1 MIPIKK
7 RGVETGQF
15 ALCSEQHY
23 KDLMK
28 FNWYISSDGYVT
40 SSSFNKK
47 PTKMKF
53 YIWTVLEKK
62 EIPNNYVLKY
72 LNPKNVDNKLDNR
85 IENIGIATHVQNSN
99 KKRKREDI
107 SSTLYGVR
115 FNKKKQKFHA
125 SFQLNGV
132 SNHLGFYDN
141 EKEAGMAYDIYIVQ
155 NNLLEEK
162 VLNFE
167 TNIEYYKTC
176 KPYFKSQKKSKFNG
190 VHKFKKDNYRINV
203 NGIHFSSKNEKECAL
218 KYDELVVQYNL
229 DKKLNFPENYPDYKV
244 VKIIPE
250 YVDDKTF
257 KIKFKNGKET
267 FISSES
273 YDKIKYY
280 RISVG
285 NYVMINVNG
294 KQLRL
299 NRFLMNET
307 DPKIVIDHE
316 DGNPLNNGLENLR
329 RTNSQGNAENVT
341 KKRKTKNQTNYVG
354 VKKSGKN
361 FKACIQNNNYRYEK
375 HHKSEE
381 HAARDRDLQ
390 IMKNL
395 PNSLHHLYFKDD
407 WKIPGEIEKW
417 ESILY
422 GDSYWLDHLFD

>member
-15 ALCSEQHY
+15 ALCSKEHY
-23 KDLMK
+23 EELMK
-28 FNWYISSDGYVT
+28 YNWCLNRNGHVKTIFGGKQILM
-40 SSSFNKK
+40 N
-47 PTKMKF
+47 F

-62 EIPNNYVLKY
+62 EISNNYVLKN
-72 LNPKNVDNKLDNR
+72 LNTKNIDNKLDNR
-85 IENIGIATHVQNSN
+85 IENIGIVTRVQSSN
-99 KKRKREDI
+99 KKRKRENV

-115 FNKKKQKFHA
+115 FNKKKQKFHV
-125 SFQLNGV
+125 SFQLNGTTI
-132 SNHLGFYDN
+132 HLGFYN
-141 EKEAGMAYDIYIVQ
+141 TEKEAGMVYDTYIVQ
-155 NNLLEEK
+155 NNLLEQK

-176 KPYFKSQKKSKFNG
+176 KSYFKQQKKSNFNG
-190 VHKFKKDNYRINV
+190 VQKLRDDSYRINV
-203 NGIHFSSKNEKECAL
+203 KGIHFSSKNEKECAL
-218 KYDELVVQYNL
+218 KYDELVVKYKL
-229 DKKLNFPENYPDYKV
+229 DRKLNFPENYPNYKV

-285 NYVMINVNG
+285 VYVKLKING
-294 KQLRL
+294 KNVRL
-299 NRFLMNET
+299 SRFLMDET
-307 DPKIVIDHE
+307 NPKVIIDHE
-316 DGNPLNNGLENLR
+316 DGDVLNNRLENLR
-329 RTNSQGNAENVT
+329 RTDSKGNCENKT
-341 KKRKTKNQTNYVG
+341 KKRKTKDQTNYIG
-354 VKKSGKN
+354 VYKIANKFRADIKN
-361 FKACIQNNNYRYEK
+361 GNFRYRRN
-375 HHKSEE
+375 HKSEE